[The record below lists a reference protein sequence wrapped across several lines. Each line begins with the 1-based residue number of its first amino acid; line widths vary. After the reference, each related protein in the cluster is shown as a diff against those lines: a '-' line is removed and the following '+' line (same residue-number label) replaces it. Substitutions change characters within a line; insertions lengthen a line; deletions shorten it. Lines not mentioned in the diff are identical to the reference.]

1 MTSIEAWMYKANN
14 DLKSALKL
22 LEGDDPIVDT
32 AIYHTQQCAEKA
44 LKGYLAFKREPL
56 KKTHDIELLV
66 EICCAIDGEFERLYE
81 YSENLTPY
89 ATAFRYP
96 DIYLEPD
103 YDEVHEAIGMARE
116 ILDFVEEKIS
126 A

>member
-1 MTSIEAWMYKANN
+1 MMGYEAWLYKANN

-22 LEGDDPIVDT
+22 LEGDDPIMDT

-44 LKGYLAFKREPL
+44 LKGYLAFKKQPI
-56 KKTHDIELLV
+56 KKSHDIELLV
-66 EICCAIDGEFERLYE
+66 EICSAIDNEFEKLYD

-103 YDEVHEAIGMARE
+103 YDEVYEAIGMARK
-116 ILDFVEEKIS
+116 ILGFVERKIEG
-126 A
+126 

>member
-1 MTSIEAWMYKANN
+1 MTSTQAWIYKAKN
-14 DLKSALKL
+14 DLKSAQKL
-22 LEGDDPIVDT
+22 LAGDDPIMDT

-44 LKGYLAFKREPL
+44 LKGYLAFRNQPL

-66 EICCAIDGEFERLYE
+66 EFCSKIDSDFEKLYDC
-81 YSENLTPY
+81 SENLTPY

-103 YDEVHEAIGMARE
+103 YDEVYEAIDMARE
-116 ILDFVEEKIS
+116 ILEFVEKKIS
-126 A
+126 

>member
-1 MTSIEAWMYKANN
+1 MTSVEAWIYKSKN

-22 LEGDDPIVDT
+22 LQGDDPIMDT

-44 LKGYLAFKREPL
+44 LKGYLAFKLQPL

-66 EICCAIDGEFERLYE
+66 ETCSLLDSDFEVLYD

-103 YDEVHEAIGMARE
+103 YDEVYEAIDMARK
-116 ILDFVEEKIS
+116 ILEFVVEKIND
-126 A
+126 

>member
-1 MTSIEAWMYKANN
+1 MMGHEAWLHKAHN

-22 LEGDDPIVDT
+22 LDGDDPIMDT

-44 LKGYLAFKREPL
+44 LKAYLAFKSEPL

-66 EICCAIDGEFERLYE
+66 ELCSAIDSDFETLYS

-96 DIYLEPD
+96 DICIEPD
-103 YDEVHEAIGMARE
+103 YNEVHEAIGMAKE
-116 ILDFVEEKIS
+116 ILDFVEKRIGS
-126 A
+126 